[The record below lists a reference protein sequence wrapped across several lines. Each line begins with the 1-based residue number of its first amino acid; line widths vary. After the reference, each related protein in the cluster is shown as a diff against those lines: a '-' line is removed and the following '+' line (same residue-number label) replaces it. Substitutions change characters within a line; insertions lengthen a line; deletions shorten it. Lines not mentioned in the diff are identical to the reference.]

1 MLRRAEELS
10 LERLI
15 EILQDREQ
23 PNGDVFKAITLFC
36 EKLRPDSGD
45 GGGIEICLK
54 GEEQA

>member
-36 EKLRPDSGD
+36 EKLRPDGGD
-45 GGGIEICLK
+45 DGGIEICLK